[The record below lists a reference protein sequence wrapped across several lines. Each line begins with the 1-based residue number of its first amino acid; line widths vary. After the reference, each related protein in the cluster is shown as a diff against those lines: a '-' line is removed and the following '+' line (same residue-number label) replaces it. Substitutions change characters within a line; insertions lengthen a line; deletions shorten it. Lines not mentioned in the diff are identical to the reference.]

1 MLKNRALTTVLLA
14 ALACAAES
22 GTALAAPVP
31 PAARRLTAGAPAAAR
46 SAPDASEIRSIPARS
61 LSHLATL
68 TRKKANPRSTNWA
81 GYAVTGGTYT
91 SVASNWV
98 EPNVACTANGI
109 VGFWI
114 GLDGWGSTSVE
125 QDGTGV
131 DCSSGS
137 PQQFAWWETYPEN
150 SIQVYD
156 APVAAGDRMSS
167 EVASGRQRPVR
178 HGADG
183 LDANWSERNVVSAP
197 TAQNASAEI
206 VAEAVTNG
214 DSITALPDFGSI
226 AFTGSAINGGSLQ
239 SAAAQPIDMTDLSDN
254 LIASTAAA
262 DQSGDFQVKYVGST
276 TQSGH
281 HGHQQRFRRGRT
293 GARRAH
299 DAGLAPR
306 IAARAPLTGYR
317 SPTRLSIP
325 MTRGPVAPP
334 PLHDESRPARGGG
347 GPGRS
352 IPARTRRELRWRAMR
367 VQSA

>member
-22 GTALAAPVP
+22 GTALAAPAPSNARP
-31 PAARRLTAGAPAAAR
+31 PAE
-46 SAPDASEIRSIPARS
+46 ASGVRSIPAHS
-61 LSHLATL
+61 LGHLATL
-68 TRKKANPRSTNWA
+68 TRRKANPRSTNWA

-98 EPNVACTANGI
+98 EPNVTCTSNGI

-150 SIQVYD
+150 SIQVYQ

-167 EVASGRQRPVR
+167 EVVSEGNGQYVLALT
-178 HGADG
+178 DWTE
-183 LDANWSERNVVSAP
+183 NWSERNVVSAP

-214 DSITALPDFGSI
+214 SSITALPDFGDI
-226 AFTGSAINGGSLQ
+226 GFTGSTINGGTLQ
-239 SAAAQPIDMTDLSDN
+239 SAAAEPIDMTDMSDN
-254 LIASTAAA
+254 LIATTTAA
-262 DQSGDFQVKYVGST
+262 DSTGDFLVNYAGST
-276 TQSGH
+276 TVPAASVTSSGSA
-281 HGHQQRFRRGRT
+281 GQPEGRT
-293 GARRAH
+293 TERTTLVSR
-299 DAGLAPR
+299 LES
-306 IAARAPLTGYR
+306 LL
-317 SPTRLSIP
+317 TRL
-325 MTRGPVAPP
+325 
-334 PLHDESRPARGGG
+334 
-347 GPGRS
+347 
-352 IPARTRRELRWRAMR
+352 
-367 VQSA
+367 

>member
-31 PAARRLTAGAPAAAR
+31 PAASPHGAVPPSTSTARP
-46 SAPDASEIRSIPARS
+46 SPDASEIRSIPARS

-98 EPNVACTANGI
+98 EPNVSCTANGI

-167 EVASGRQRPVR
+167 EVASEGNGQYVMALTDWT
-178 HGADG
+178 AD
-183 LDANWSERNVVSAP
+183 WSEHNVVSAP

-226 AFTGSAINGGSLQ
+226 AFTASAINGGSLQ
-239 SAAAQPIDMTDLSDN
+239 SAAAKAIDMTDLSDN

-262 DQSGDFQVKYVGST
+262 DQGGDFQVQYVGST
-276 TQSGH
+276 TQPNTTVTSNGSA
-281 HGHQQRFRRGRT
+281 GRPD
-293 GARRAH
+293 GRATE
-299 DAGLAPR
+299 
-306 IAARAPLTGYR
+306 RAPLV
-317 SPTRLSIP
+317 SRL
-325 MTRGPVAPP
+325 
-334 PLHDESRPARGGG
+334 ESLLAR
-347 GPGRS
+347 
-352 IPARTRRELRWRAMR
+352 L
-367 VQSA
+367 

>member
-22 GTALAAPVP
+22 GTALAAPAPSSVR
-31 PAARRLTAGAPAAAR
+31 PAPVASGA
-46 SAPDASEIRSIPARS
+46 SSIPARS
-61 LSHLATL
+61 LSRLAAL
-68 TRKKANPRSTNWA
+68 TRGKANPRSTNWA

-98 EPNVACTANGI
+98 EPDVACTSNGI

-131 DCSSGS
+131 DCSGGS

-167 EVASGRQRPVR
+167 EVASEGNGQYVM
-178 HGADG
+178 ALTDWT
-183 LDANWSERNVVSAP
+183 ANWSERNVVSAP

-214 DSITALPDFGSI
+214 DSITALPDFGTI
-226 AFTGSAINGGSLQ
+226 AFTASAINGGSLQ
-239 SAAAQPIDMTDLSDN
+239 SAAADAIDMTDMSDN
-254 LIASTAAA
+254 LIARTMAA
-262 DQSGDFQVKYVGST
+262 DPGGDFVVNYVGST
-276 TQSGH
+276 TPADTSVTGSGSA
-281 HGHQQRFRRGRT
+281 GRPDGRT
-293 GARRAH
+293 TEPTTLVSRLESLLAR
-299 DAGLAPR
+299 L
-306 IAARAPLTGYR
+306 
-317 SPTRLSIP
+317 
-325 MTRGPVAPP
+325 
-334 PLHDESRPARGGG
+334 
-347 GPGRS
+347 
-352 IPARTRRELRWRAMR
+352 
-367 VQSA
+367 

>member
-31 PAARRLTAGAPAAAR
+31 PAASSHGAPPSAPVSSSAGAAR
-46 SAPDASEIRSIPARS
+46 SAPHASEIRSIPALS
-61 LSHLATL
+61 LSRLATL
-68 TRKKANPRSTNWA
+68 SRKKANPRSTNWA
-81 GYAVTGGTYT
+81 GYAVTGGAYA

-98 EPNVACTANGI
+98 EPSVTCTANGI

-167 EVASGRQRPVR
+167 EVASEGNGQYIM
-178 HGADG
+178 ALTDWT
-183 LDANWSERNVVSAP
+183 ANWSERNVVSAP

-206 VAEAVTNG
+206 VAEAVTDG
-214 DSITALPDFGSI
+214 DSITALPDFGNIS
-226 AFTGSAINGGSLQ
+226 FTGSAINGGSLQ
-239 SAAAQPIDMTDLSDN
+239 SAAAEPIDMTDLSDN
-254 LIASTAAA
+254 LIARTTAA
-262 DQSGDFQVKYVGST
+262 DQSGDFAVNYVGST
-276 TQSGH
+276 TQSDTTVTTSGST
-281 HGHQQRFRRGRT
+281 GRPDGRT
-293 GARRAH
+293 TERTSLVPRLESLLAR
-299 DAGLAPR
+299 L
-306 IAARAPLTGYR
+306 
-317 SPTRLSIP
+317 
-325 MTRGPVAPP
+325 
-334 PLHDESRPARGGG
+334 
-347 GPGRS
+347 
-352 IPARTRRELRWRAMR
+352 
-367 VQSA
+367 

>member
-22 GTALAAPVP
+22 GTALAAPVTTASVPTAASPHGAVP
-31 PAARRLTAGAPAAAR
+31 PSAGTARR
-46 SAPDASEIRSIPARS
+46 APDASEIRSIPARS

-81 GYAVTGGTYT
+81 GYAVTGGSYT

-98 EPNVACTANGI
+98 EPSVTCTANGI

-167 EVASGRQRPVR
+167 EVASEGNGQYVM
-178 HGADG
+178 ALTDWT
-183 LDANWSERNVVSAP
+183 ANWSERNVVSAP

-239 SAAAQPIDMTDLSDN
+239 SAAAEPIDMTDLTDN

-276 TQSGH
+276 TQPDTTITSSGSA
-281 HGHQQRFRRGRT
+281 GRPDGRT
-293 GARRAH
+293 TERTSLVPRLESLLAR
-299 DAGLAPR
+299 L
-306 IAARAPLTGYR
+306 
-317 SPTRLSIP
+317 
-325 MTRGPVAPP
+325 
-334 PLHDESRPARGGG
+334 
-347 GPGRS
+347 
-352 IPARTRRELRWRAMR
+352 
-367 VQSA
+367 

>member
-31 PAARRLTAGAPAAAR
+31 PSVRPPA
-46 SAPDASEIRSIPARS
+46 DASGLRSIPAHS
-61 LSHLATL
+61 LAHLATL

-81 GYAVTGGTYT
+81 GYAVTGSTYT

-98 EPNVACTANGI
+98 EPNVTCTANGI

-131 DCSSGS
+131 DCSSGT

-167 EVASGRQRPVR
+167 EVASEGNGQYVM
-178 HGADG
+178 ALTDWT
-183 LDANWSERNVVSAP
+183 ANWSERNVVSAP

-214 DSITALPDFGSI
+214 NSITALPDFGDI
-226 AFTGSAINGGSLQ
+226 EFTGSTINGGTLQ
-239 SAAAQPIDMTDLSDN
+239 SAAAEPIDMTDMSNN
-254 LIASTAAA
+254 LIATTTAA
-262 DQSGDFQVKYVGST
+262 DQNGDFLVNYVGST
-276 TQSGH
+276 TVPNASVTSSGSA
-281 HGHQQRFRRGRT
+281 GQPDGRT
-293 GARRAH
+293 TERSSLVSRLESLLAR
-299 DAGLAPR
+299 L
-306 IAARAPLTGYR
+306 
-317 SPTRLSIP
+317 
-325 MTRGPVAPP
+325 
-334 PLHDESRPARGGG
+334 
-347 GPGRS
+347 
-352 IPARTRRELRWRAMR
+352 
-367 VQSA
+367 

>member
-31 PAARRLTAGAPAAAR
+31 RGAPVPPAAAPH
-46 SAPDASEIRSIPARS
+46 SAAPDASGIRSIPARS

-68 TRKKANPRSTNWA
+68 TRGKANPRSTNWA
-81 GYAVTGGTYT
+81 GYAVTGGAYT

-98 EPNVACTANGI
+98 EPKVTCTANGI

-167 EVASGRQRPVR
+167 EVASEGNGQYVM
-178 HGADG
+178 ALTDWT
-183 LDANWSERNVVSAP
+183 ANWSERNVVSAP

-214 DSITALPDFGSI
+214 DSITALPDFGAIS
-226 AFTGSAINGGSLQ
+226 FTGSAINGGSLQ
-239 SAAAQPIDMTDLSDN
+239 SAAAKAIDMTDLSDN

-276 TQSGH
+276 TQPDTTVTSSGSA
-281 HGHQQRFRRGRT
+281 GRPDGRT
-293 GARRAH
+293 TE
-299 DAGLAPR
+299 
-306 IAARAPLTGYR
+306 RAPLV
-317 SPTRLSIP
+317 SRL
-325 MTRGPVAPP
+325 
-334 PLHDESRPARGGG
+334 ESLLAR
-347 GPGRS
+347 
-352 IPARTRRELRWRAMR
+352 L
-367 VQSA
+367 

>member
-31 PAARRLTAGAPAAAR
+31 TASVPTAASPHGAVPPSAGTARP
-46 SAPDASEIRSIPARS
+46 APDASEIRSIPARS

-81 GYAVTGGTYT
+81 GYAVTGGSYT

-98 EPNVACTANGI
+98 EPSVTCTANGI

-156 APVAAGDRMSS
+156 APVVAGDRMSS
-167 EVASGRQRPVR
+167 EVAAEGNGQYVM
-178 HGADG
+178 ALTDWT
-183 LDANWSERNVVSAP
+183 ANWSERNVVSAP

-239 SAAAQPIDMTDLSDN
+239 SAAAEPIDMTDLSDN

-276 TQSGH
+276 TQPDTTITSSGSA
-281 HGHQQRFRRGRT
+281 GRPDGRT
-293 GARRAH
+293 TERTSLVPRLDSLLAR
-299 DAGLAPR
+299 L
-306 IAARAPLTGYR
+306 
-317 SPTRLSIP
+317 
-325 MTRGPVAPP
+325 
-334 PLHDESRPARGGG
+334 
-347 GPGRS
+347 
-352 IPARTRRELRWRAMR
+352 
-367 VQSA
+367 